1 MIIGISGLAGCG
13 KSTVAKYLVEQYA
26 FTEISFAA
34 ILKDML
40 SVAGFPEPADRDDK
54 EKIIDGFNFS
64 WRHAAQCLGS
74 EYGRVCLDKDIWI
87 KLTMRKLKEGKN
99 YVFSDVR
106 FDNEAEAIINK
117 GGFNIKLVGRKVDL
131 GSSAS
136 HASEAG
142 ISSSLI
148 TQVIDNNGTIGDLK
162 FKVNA
167 AISSHLMVNYDD

>member
-13 KSTVAKYLVEQYA
+13 KSTVAKYLVEQYG

-40 SVAGFPEPADRDDK
+40 SVAGLQEPSNRDDK
-54 EKIIDGFNFS
+54 EKFIAGFPFT
-64 WRHAAQCLGS
+64 WREAAQKLGT
-74 EYGRVCLDKDIWI
+74 EWARGLDKDFWV
-87 KLTMRKLKEGKN
+87 KLTMRNLKEGKN

-106 FDNEAEAIINK
+106 FDNEAEAIINE
-117 GGFNIKLVGRKVDL
+117 GGFNIQLVGRKVDL

-142 ISSSLI
+142 INSSLI
-148 TQVIDNNGTIGDLK
+148 TRVINNNGTMEDLK

-167 AISSHLMVNYDD
+167 AISAHLMVNYDN